1 MYNNLLLLLLIVAG
15 LAYMFYKQCAQ
26 QIVAGRDFLLPLAGA
41 VYFGITL
48 YKGTNPTI
56 VDPVIIGA
64 VIGLITGV
72 PGGQIVRVWRDT
84 KTGLIYQRGG
94 WSYAFILIG
103 LIVLRVGIYVGVYV
117 SKLAVDFNLL
127 NYVFIAMALGNYLGR
142 NINVHVR
149 SQPLAAWR

>member
-1 MYNNLLLLLLIVAG
+1 MSNEILLVLLILAG
-15 LAYMFYKQCAQ
+15 LAYMFYKQCTTQ
-26 QIVAGRDFLLPLAGA
+26 LIAGRDFLLPLAGA
-41 VYFGITL
+41 VYVGVTL
-48 YKGTNPTI
+48 YKGTNTNI
-56 VDPVIIGA
+56 VEPIIIGA
-64 VIGLITGV
+64 VIGLITGL

-103 LIVLRVGIYVGVYV
+103 LIVLRVGIYAVVYIG
-117 SKLAVDFNLL
+117 KLAVDFNLL